1 MARLVEITRPTQMP
15 AVKKA
20 EEGAGA
26 GGENKAKSRF
36 SGEYR
41 NFTALISV

>member
-26 GGENKAKSRF
+26 GENKAKSRF
-36 SGEYR
+36 SGEKR
-41 NFTALISV
+41 IFTALIYV